1 MKKILFIICLA
12 LTLAGCKTITDIK
25 PDTIVDIPLRPTEA
39 ATEEA
44 TQMTTAPAET
54 EPQPT
59 GTVPPTEAVTEAPTE
74 KPATGKP
81 TGSNSGGG
89 KTPGK
94 ENSGSKP
101 AATEPPTQPPT
112 IPPTEPPTAA
122 PTQPPTE
129 APTAPPDYDP
139 SGYSPGG
146 LDRAVADAVNA
157 QRRDAGLEEL
167 TFDARLC
174 AIASVR
180 AWELAEV
187 WSHTRPDGSD
197 GLTVLSQYG
206 YGYGWAAENL
216 HHGSGGGEKIVER
229 WMRNKTTTRNVLSE
243 SAAVIGVGSYTAP
256 DGRTYVAAIFVG

>member
-12 LTLAGCKTITDIK
+12 LILAGCKTITEIK
-25 PDTIVDIPLRPTEA
+25 PDTIVDIPLHPTEA
-39 ATEEA
+39 VTEEA
-44 TQMTTAPAET
+44 TRMTTAPVET
-54 EPQPT
+54 EPRPT
-59 GTVPPTEAVTEAPTE
+59 GTVPPTEKVTEAPTE
-74 KPATGKP
+74 KPANGKP
-81 TGSNSGGG
+81 AGNGSGGG

-94 ENSGSKP
+94 GNTGSKP

-122 PTQPPTE
+122 PTEPPTE
-129 APTAPPDYDP
+129 APTAPPAYDP
-139 SGYSPGG
+139 AGYSPSG

-157 QRRDAGLEEL
+157 RRLDAGLAEL

-180 AWELAEV
+180 AWELAEN

-229 WMRNKTTTRNVLSE
+229 WMRSKGTTRNVLSE

>member
-12 LTLAGCKTITDIK
+12 LALAGCKTITDIK
-25 PDTIVDIPLRPTEA
+25 PDTIVDIPLHPTEA

-44 TQMTTAPAET
+44 TLMTTAPTET
-54 EPQPT
+54 QPQPT
-59 GTVPPTEAVTEAPTE
+59 ETVPPTEAVTEAPAE
-74 KPATGKP
+74 KPSGGKT

-94 ENSGSKP
+94 GNTGSKP
-101 AATEPPTQPPT
+101 AATEPATEPPTQPPT
-112 IPPTEPPTAA
+112 IPPTEPPT
-122 PTQPPTE
+122 E
-129 APTAPPDYDP
+129 APTAPPTYDP
-139 SGYSPGG
+139 SGYSPSG

-157 QRRDAGLEEL
+157 QRLEAGLEAL

-180 AWELAEV
+180 AWELDET

-197 GLTVLSQYG
+197 GLTVLGQYG

-216 HHGSGGGEKIVER
+216 HYGPGGGEKIVER
-229 WMRNKTTTRNVLSE
+229 WMRSKGTARNVLSE

-256 DGRTYVAAIFVG
+256 DGITYVAAIFVG